1 MALELDKLS
10 QALTVAAGAKDIA
23 RARTAPARNPQR
35 EEYLEGSG
43 LREQREHNDP
53 LFDTLRQSLAQ
64 LDDYEMLLVDDAL
77 MGISEGSSAAV
88 KTHRRT
94 DFRRKL
100 GLRETAVFVHVFRS
114 GGPHPHTVHVWKVPS
129 EGATE
134 HYNTSR
140 LVTSL

>member
-1 MALELDKLS
+1 M
-10 QALTVAAGAKDIA
+10 
-23 RARTAPARNPQR
+23 
-35 EEYLEGSG
+35 EGSG

-100 GLRETAVFVHVFRS
+100 GLRETAVFVPRISQWGPASAYRARLESAIRGGNGGETKRRS
-114 GGPHPHTVHVWKVPS
+114 RPRTDH
-129 EGATE
+129 
-134 HYNTSR
+134 
-140 LVTSL
+140 